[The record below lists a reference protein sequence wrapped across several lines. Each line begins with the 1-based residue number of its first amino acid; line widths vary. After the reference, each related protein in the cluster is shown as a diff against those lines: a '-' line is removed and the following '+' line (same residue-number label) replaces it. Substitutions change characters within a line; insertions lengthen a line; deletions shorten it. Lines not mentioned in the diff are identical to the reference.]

1 MQEAKRMLEMNNNK
15 EEKTDT
21 NTNNEIKI
29 DKAERLSEDARME
42 RMLNNK
48 MKEME
53 TEYDLGAKMIEA
65 ISKEK
70 IVAGDVITIDKVIRI
85 YEIWKASGRI
95 SKIGRSF
102 ARASDFDAM
111 GPSTRFV

>member
-1 MQEAKRMLEMNNNK
+1 
-15 EEKTDT
+15 
-21 NTNNEIKI
+21 
-29 DKAERLSEDARME
+29 
-42 RMLNNK
+42 
-48 MKEME
+48 ME

-70 IVAGDVITIDKVIRI
+70 IVAGDVITIDK
-85 YEIWKASGRI
+85 ASGRI

-111 GPSTRFV
+111 GPATRFV